1 LKVIVSNAHWFW
13 FCASSHDMSR
23 KLLIEISMLLYWTFW
38 VQVLLKFLIS
48 DDEFNKELV
57 KSNAFMFFDSD
68 SIEISDFE
76 SRFFFRNFWFLSSF
90 LSRSSLEISD
100 FYQAFWAWVLI
111 LLSKFLVSTSDLNC
125 VACFYIVYTLIA
137 RLMSFELMLWVC
149 IKRIIWMYSN

>member
-48 DDEFNKELV
+48 DDELNKELV
-57 KSNAFMFFDSD
+57 KSNTFMFFDSD
-68 SIEISDFE
+68 SIEISGFK

-90 LSRSSLEISD
+90 LSLSSDSVVKISGFD
-100 FYQAFWAWVLI
+100 FWFKLCSLFLYRLHVD
-111 LLSKFLVSTSDLNC
+111 SKINELWTNV
-125 VACFYIVYTLIA
+125 
-137 RLMSFELMLWVC
+137 MSLHRANHISVF
-149 IKRIIWMYSN
+149 